1 MSEQIGEMILIRI
14 FFTILTVGVITLTRP
29 ATIHATGHH
38 TSTDAAVE
46 TLLAHATTFDAGDPE
61 LRRFLTIPAE
71 AIRNRAQAHDAST
84 EQKEAWLALTYGV
97 VEPAQDLL
105 YRSYI
110 KGNTAPV
117 RATAGLHLAALE
129 LLKKGTPPERFLRQ
143 SLTLNPA
150 LAEAWIQ
157 SVRWS
162 LAKNDAEET
171 AELTVEAIN
180 ALTASSSHPLLAR
193 ILILGSVAQKRLG
206 NFQIAEKW
214 LSKALNIGQK
224 LDQQAIQS
232 RAHLQ
237 LALLWLDMDN
247 MEKAKLHLAFP
258 AQTPEL
264 QAAYKI
270 AGGRYEIM
278 QDRSVSG
285 IAKVR
290 NGLAYFR
297 SSGNL
302 SATAS
307 AHIELARA
315 FVKTGDVS
323 SAKQELAA
331 AQKIAVKAFDDL
343 KKGQILA
350 LRGDLHSLTNRPR
363 QACNFWRRAR
373 LDLIKT
379 RNKFAEQEVM
389 AKIRDQ
395 KCVETEGDALLGE
408 IVKLMPSDTVRKNT
422 HRHEIPKRNYSY
434 DKKEGEDF
442 DFYRKVLVKLKRNR
456 TNPYLWDHYAYFL
469 YNELRN
475 LPGAVSAYS
484 NTLTFGRPVNDVK
497 LIPFAELQLFRI
509 YTELGETEKA
519 DEYYRKLADRYNWP
533 HNRFDFEHNYV
544 FVFAD
549 MSRADQAWG
558 AGDLIREAEHLRRG
572 LKLARAQNYRE
583 FRVQYSYRIGRNKQ
597 ILGSKQD
604 PELIELFTLSPKLM
618 PWSNRSKTAGDAL
631 RRTGYVLQANN
642 QHSNACRTWEAAQKH
657 FNTKETSNYF
667 NYMDSVIE
675 RAGCR

>member
-1 MSEQIGEMILIRI
+1 MGEQIREVILIRV
-14 FFTILTVGVITLTRP
+14 FFAILTAGVITLTRP
-29 ATIHATGHH
+29 ATIHAAGHH
-38 TSTDAAVE
+38 TSIDTAVE
-46 TLLAHATTFDAGDPE
+46 TLLAHATTIDAGDPE
-61 LRRFLTIPAE
+61 LRRFLTIPIE
-71 AIRNRAQAHDAST
+71 AIRNRAQSHDANT

-129 LLKKGTPPERFLRQ
+129 LLKYGTPPERFLRQ
-143 SLTLNPA
+143 SLTLDPA
-150 LAEAWIQ
+150 LGEAWLQ

-162 LAKNDAEET
+162 LAKNNAEKT

-193 ILILGSVAQKRLG
+193 ILVLGAVAQKRLG
-206 NFQIAEKW
+206 KFQTAEKW
-214 LSKALNIGQK
+214 LNRALNIGQK

-270 AGGRYEIM
+270 ASGRYEIM

-285 IAKVR
+285 IAKIR

-297 SSGNL
+297 SSKNL

-315 FVKTGDVS
+315 LVKTGDTS

-331 AQKIAVKAFDDL
+331 AQKIAIEARDDR

-350 LRGDLHSLTNRPR
+350 LHGDLHSLANRPR

-379 RNKFAEQEVM
+379 RNRFAEQEVM

-395 KCVETEGDALLGE
+395 KCVENEGDALLGE
-408 IVKLMPSDTVRKNT
+408 IVQLTPSDSVRNKA
-422 HRHEIPKRNYSY
+422 HQHEIPERNYSS
-434 DKKEGEDF
+434 DKKEEQDF
-442 DFYRKVLVKLKRNR
+442 HFYREVLVKLKRDR
-456 TNPYLWDHYAYFL
+456 TNPYLWDHYADFL
-469 YNELRN
+469 YNKIGN
-475 LPGAVSAYS
+475 LHGAVSAYS
-484 NTLTFGRPVNDVK
+484 NTLTFGRPINDVE
-497 LIPFAELQLFRI
+497 LIAYAELQLFRI
-509 YTELGETEKA
+509 YAKLGETQKA
-519 DEYYRKLADRYNWP
+519 DEFYRQLADRYNWP
-533 HNRFDFEHNYV
+533 HDRFDFDYNYV
-544 FVFAD
+544 FVFSD
-549 MSRADQAWG
+549 KSRADQAWET
-558 AGDLIREAEHLRRG
+558 GDLVKEAEHLRRG
-572 LKLARAQNYRE
+572 LKLARAQNYRD
-583 FRVQYSYRIGRNKQ
+583 FRVQYSYRLGRNRQ

-604 PELIELFTLSPKLM
+604 LELIKLFTLSPKLM
-618 PWSNRSKTAGDAL
+618 PWVSRDKTVGDAL
-631 RRTGYVLQANN
+631 RRAGYVFQANN
-642 QHSNACRTWEAAQKH
+642 QHSNACLAWEAAQKQ

-667 NYMDSVIE
+667 NYMGSVIE
-675 RAGCR
+675 RAGCQ